1 MLVFEFRAYAKSAQ
15 FVAIDEAIRATQF
28 IRNKCIRFWMDNP
41 KVGKYELS
49 KQCAILAAEFPF
61 ANNLN
66 SMARQAAAERAWAA
80 ISRFYDNC
88 KKRLAPV
95 GFPDAKSGCAPDGF
109 PVQKSAPSS
118 ETRQKI
124 SGLKAKS
131 AVLGFPQVEHL
142 FKTGFPSFQKD
153 NRSVEYKTTGWKLA
167 EDRKSITITD
177 KIGIGKLRL
186 KGTRDLNFYQPD
198 QIKRVRLVKRADGYY
213 VQFCI
218 SVDREE
224 TILPTKNTV
233 GLDMGLN
240 HFYTDSSG
248 EQVENPRFYR
258 KAEKS
263 MKRSQRLVSRKKK
276 SSSNRRKARVK
287 LSKIHLKISRQRKDH
302 AIKLARCVVQSN
314 DLIAYE
320 NLSVK
325 NMARNHCLA
334 KSISDA
340 GWYQFRVWLEY
351 FGKVFGRATVA
362 VNPAYTS
369 QECSS
374 CGVIVKKSLS
384 TRTHVCQCGCV
395 LDRDENAAINILNK
409 GLSTVG
415 HTGRSALD
423 ADNAWGDT
431 PSTLAGENLSGQGM
445 SRSQES
451 PV

>member
-1 MLVFEFRAYAKSAQ
+1 MLVFEFKTDVKPAQ

-28 IRNKCIRFWMDNP
+28 IRNKCVRYWMENP
-41 KVGKYELS
+41 KVSKYDLN

-66 SMARQAAAERAWAA
+66 SMARQSAAERAWAA

-88 KKRLAPV
+88 KKKVA
-95 GFPDAKSGCAPDGF
+95 
-109 PVQKSAPSS
+109 
-118 ETRQKI
+118 
-124 SGLKAKS
+124 GLK
-131 AVLGFPQVEHL
+131 
-142 FKTGFPSFQKD
+142 GFPSFQKD

-177 KIGIGKLRL
+177 KIGIGKLKL
-186 KGTRDLNFYQPD
+186 KGTRDLNFYQPN

-224 TILPTKNTV
+224 TILPTKSTI

-240 HFYTDSSG
+240 HFYTDSNG

-276 SSSNRRKARVK
+276 GSSNRRKARLK

-302 AIKLARCVVQSN
+302 AIKLARCVAQSN

-325 NMARNHCLA
+325 NMVKNHCLA

-395 LDRDENAAINILNK
+395 LDRDENAAIVILNR

-423 ADNAWGDT
+423 AGNAWGDSI
-431 PSTLAGENLSGQGM
+431 STSVGENLLEQI
-445 SRSQES
+445 ES
-451 PV
+451 